1 MKIILLLAIKIYWA
15 IFPKDKRR
23 KCIFRLSCSKHVYQV
38 TNQAGL
44 LEGLKALKYRYE
56 NCRKGYHIFEN
67 HINGSKMMI
76 LPNGQLLGENE
87 IASRFSS
94 EA

>member
-38 TNQAGL
+38 TKQEGL
-44 LEGLKALKYRYE
+44 LEGLKALKYRYK
-56 NCRKGYHIFEN
+56 NCRNGFHIFIN
-67 HINGSKMMI
+67 HIDESLTIALPDGS
-76 LPNGQLLGENE
+76 LLVENE
-87 IASRFSS
+87 ISERFIKT
-94 EA
+94 

>member
-38 TNQAGL
+38 TKQEGL
-44 LEGLKALKYRYE
+44 LKGLSVLKNRYE
-56 NCRKGYHIFEN
+56 NCRSGYHIFEN
-67 HINGSKMMI
+67 HIDGSKMMI
-76 LPNGQLLGENE
+76 LPDGQLLQENE
-87 IASRFSS
+87 IAIRFFSCS
-94 EA
+94 